1 MSYQRWSKKMRKT
14 AMEEITVTVKLKKKT
29 KPRQ

>member
-1 MSYQRWSKKMRKT
+1 MRKT